1 MISDLFIER
10 PRLAMVI
17 SIVIMLAGALCIVK
31 TPIAEY
37 PDIVPPTINVT
48 ASYPGASAQV
58 IADTVAAPIETEIN
72 GVEDLIYYSS
82 SSDNNGN
89 YSLDITFRS
98 GIDQDIA
105 MVNVQNAV
113 QAAEPNL
120 PDEVVSL
127 GIKIRKRSGDIL
139 GVFVFTA
146 EKGMMSRLDLS
157 NYVARNIRD
166 QVARV
171 PGVAQAM
178 IFGELKYSMRVWLD
192 PFKMSS
198 KNISA
203 SEVVSSIKSQ
213 NLQAVA
219 GAVGTEFSND
229 LMQFKLNADGRLRS
243 VEEFKNIVVRTG
255 TSARQVR
262 LGDIARLE
270 LGSDTYSGSCYFN
283 GRECV
288 GMAIFRNSD
297 SNALNVI
304 GSVKAEI
311 EKLKYY
317 FPQGVDYKLS
327 YDPTNFISQAMKEI
341 LETLI
346 LTFVLVVLI
355 TYIFLQ
361 DWRATLIP
369 SLAIPVSLI
378 GTFVFM
384 SALGMSINILTMFAL
399 ILVIGSLVDDAI
411 VVVENTM
418 RIIQEEKL
426 PPKEATKKSMRQ
438 ITSALIATTLVTI
451 AIYAPIGFYGGMVG
465 SIYLQFS
472 ITMCVA
478 LVLSAVVALTLSPAL
493 CAILL
498 RPHREPAKIFKPFNI
513 SLDFS
518 RNLFLTCAGY
528 LVRRL
533 SITVILFL
541 VVAGFIYFIYAK
553 TPTGFLPEEDKG
565 AIFVEVELP
574 PGSSLSRTN
583 KSMLDASDHFL
594 AIPGVKN
601 VFAISGFSFMSGNG
615 ENIGL
620 LIVSLDEWSKR
631 NTPDLSINAIYG
643 KLQQTGAGLPDAKI
657 TPFIPPA
664 IMGLGVTGGVTFA
677 LQDTQNR
684 SPQEFSREVNSLV
697 QEVQKL
703 PSTRFA
709 FSKFDVNTPQ
719 LSLQLDRKKAEALG
733 VPVGN
738 VFAALQ
744 QNLSAYPVNDF
755 NIGGFTYKVKVQSD
769 ARNRKNIKDIEQ
781 LLVKTNSGS
790 MVPLSSL
797 ASVSYIAGPRLITRF
812 NQFQDA
818 IVVAMPK
825 PLVSSGTMMKEIQH
839 LADAKLPAG
848 YQISWTDMSYQES
861 KNQGQIVFLLTL
873 AFLFGYLFLVGQY
886 ESWTIPMP
894 VILSISVAFLG
905 GLIGMTLW
913 KLPLTI
919 YAQLGL
925 VMLIGLASKNAILMV
940 EFSKQ
945 EREAGVEIG
954 DAALRGGR
962 YRYRAVLMTAWSFI
976 IGVCPM
982 VVATGAGAG
991 SRVAIGV
998 TTFAGMLL
1006 ATIAGIVMIPPLYA
1020 ICQRFREFGHSVIF
1034 NLNSSEK
1041 SKGNS
1046 SSETTAFTQEKGTG
1060 T

>member
-17 SIVIMLAGALCIVK
+17 SIVIMIAGALCVTK

-37 PDIVPPTINVT
+37 PDVVPPTINVT
-48 ASYPGASAQV
+48 ATYPGASAQV

-82 SSDNNGN
+82 TSDNNGN
-89 YSLDITFRS
+89 FSLDITFRS

-113 QAAEPNL
+113 RAAEPNL

-127 GIKIRKRSGDIL
+127 GIKVRKRSGDIL

-146 EKGMMSRLDLS
+146 EKGTMSRLDLS
-157 NYVARNIRD
+157 NYVARNIRE

-192 PFKMSS
+192 PFKMSA

-229 LMQFKLNADGRLRS
+229 LMQFKLNATGRLRS

-262 LGDIARLE
+262 LGDIARIE
-270 LGSDTYSGSCYFN
+270 LGSDSYSGSCFFN

-288 GMAIFRNSD
+288 AMAIFRNSD

-304 GSVKAEI
+304 GNVKGEI
-311 EKLKYY
+311 ERLKRY
-317 FPQGVDYKLS
+317 FPHGVDYKLT

-341 LETLI
+341 VETLI

-355 TYIFLQ
+355 TYLFLQ

-378 GTFVFM
+378 GTFVVM
-384 SALGMSINILTMFAL
+384 AALGMSINILTMFAL

-426 PPKEATKKSMRQ
+426 PPKEATRKSMRQ
-438 ITSALIATTLVTI
+438 ITGALIATTLVTV

-465 SIYLQFS
+465 SIYLQFA
-472 ITMCVA
+472 ITMCVS
-478 LVLSAVVALTLSPAL
+478 LVLSTVVALSLSPAL
-493 CAILL
+493 CSILL
-498 RPHREPAKIFKPFNI
+498 RPHQESSPIFKPFNL

-518 RNLFLTCAGY
+518 RNIFLASAGY

-533 SITVILFL
+533 SIAVVLFL
-541 VVAGFIYFIYAK
+541 MVLGFIYLIYGK
-553 TPTGFLPEEDKG
+553 TPTGFLPQEDKG

-583 KSMLDASDHFL
+583 KSMQEAGTLFL

-601 VFAISGFSFMSGNG
+601 VFAVSGFSFMSGNG

-620 LIVSLDEWSKR
+620 MFVTLEDWSKR

-643 KLQQTGAGLPDAKI
+643 NIQKAGEKLHDAKV
-657 TPFIPPA
+657 TAFIPPA

-677 LQDTQNR
+677 FQDTQNR
-684 SPQEFSREVNSLV
+684 SPQEFAGAVTSFV
-697 QEVQKL
+697 QEIQKL
-703 PSTRFA
+703 PGTSFA

-744 QNLSAYPVNDF
+744 QNLAAYPVNDF

-769 ARNRKNIKDIEQ
+769 AGSRRNIKDVEQ

-797 ASVSYIAGPRLITRF
+797 ASVSYIAGPRMLTRF
-812 NQFQDA
+812 NQFQNA
-818 IVVAMPK
+818 VVVVMTTPF
-825 PLVSSGTMMKEIQH
+825 VSSGVMMKEIQH
-839 LADAKLPAG
+839 LADAKLPPG

-861 KNQGQIVFLLTL
+861 KNQGQIGLLLAL
-873 AFLFGYLFLVGQY
+873 AFIFGYLFLVGQY
-886 ESWTIPMP
+886 ESWTIPLP
-894 VILSISVAFLG
+894 VILSVSVALLG
-905 GLIGMTLW
+905 GLLGLTIW
-913 KLPLTI
+913 HLPMSI

-925 VMLIGLASKNAILMV
+925 IMLIGLASKNAILMV

-945 EREAGVEIG
+945 ERETGVEIG

-962 YRYRAVLMTAWSFI
+962 FRYRAVLMTAWSFI
-976 IGVCPM
+976 IGVFPM

-998 TTFAGMLL
+998 TTFCGMLL
-1006 ATIAGIVMIPPLYA
+1006 ATIVGIVLIPPLYTLF
-1020 ICQRFREFGHSVIF
+1020 QNFREFGHAVIARK
-1034 NLNSSEK
+1034 NNAEK
-1041 SKGNS
+1041 PK
-1046 SSETTAFTQEKGTG
+1046 E
-1060 T
+1060 